1 MEPLWS
7 VDDVSVSSVSRLPPC
22 ISGATAVLRRARL
35 VLVGISATTPPTCVP
50 QAAWAVALRCS
61 NPAAAQTPSR
71 GTDGIHA

>member
-1 MEPLWS
+1 MEPLWR

-35 VLVGISATTPPTCVP
+35 VLVGTSATTPPTYVP

-61 NPAAAQTPSR
+61 DPVAAQTLSR
-71 GTDGIHA
+71 ETDGINA

>member
-7 VDDVSVSSVSRLPPC
+7 VDDVTDFLGVPVC
-22 ISGATAVLRRARL
+22 AVYQWRYRRVAPRAF

-50 QAAWAVALRCS
+50 QAAWAVALRCN